1 LNISFI
7 KVVELNRGLAC
18 RIDQI
23 RRGDPEVKATDENL
37 QLHGK
42 SRFKRL
48 ELVLGGSSIESQAN
62 SARRPAVS
70 EFAHKLLH
78 WHGFGESI
86 WKIAWIDQWKQ
97 FDSAMVLPGRK
108 KQRIPFLHIVKSDAP
123 INFRI

>member
-1 LNISFI
+1 MDWHESRRLQLNISFI
-7 KVVELNRGLAC
+7 KVVELNDRCLAC

-62 SARRPAVS
+62 SARRPAVND
-70 EFAHKLLH
+70 FAHKLLH
-78 WHGFGESI
+78 
-86 WKIAWIDQWKQ
+86 
-97 FDSAMVLPGRK
+97 
-108 KQRIPFLHIVKSDAP
+108 
-123 INFRI
+123 